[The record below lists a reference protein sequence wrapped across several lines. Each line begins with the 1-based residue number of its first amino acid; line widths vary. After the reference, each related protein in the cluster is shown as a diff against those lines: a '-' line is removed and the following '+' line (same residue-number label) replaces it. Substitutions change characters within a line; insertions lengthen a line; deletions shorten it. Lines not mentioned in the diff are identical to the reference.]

1 MGAWLVVIVKALL
14 TPITIDEA
22 STFIDFIRTKAFIPG
37 FSIWEANNHLL
48 NSALSIVTVELF
60 GNGVFA
66 MRLPNVLAFGLLVTQ
81 VCGFATN
88 HIQRLQSAVALGFV
102 MFCSPLI
109 IDLFSLCRGYGLSF
123 ALLLWFINAFVK
135 AINNPQKRHWMTLVV
150 GCLMVLANLNLVSI
164 YIAGFVVLS
173 INSWRY
179 KSRQLAVKMIGAL
192 IILSATLYGMVLKES
207 GFLYFGT
214 DDFIDISLGVTSEL
228 YTGLIGVWWLYIPMM
243 LLASVF
249 VFFKNQ
255 YGFELNTSKSLFIL
269 TLVSFSAPIAQH
281 VLLDS
286 PFQVERTFAHSF
298 IILSMTF
305 VYEADRVSKLSS
317 WFALFCSSLIVWGSF
332 VSLKPNRSN
341 LWQNEIIP
349 EGVMAELEAFKSSN
363 GAPIIVSNFKALSS
377 WEYLNIESN
386 NSFIYI
392 PFTQSSA
399 AITSADYLFLKK
411 ESEVITTDYD
421 TLIAQ
426 DEADYVLLKRAQQ
439 PNIII
444 DSSSIITE
452 FPDDGQE
459 YFNVLSDSILNEFSK
474 PKVLNLVFE
483 LTLEDNLKEVQLVI
497 SESTNSKSVRSVFDL
512 HHYMETEQP
521 NNSTPFHIR
530 FPLSLKGQP
539 LVSVY
544 FWNVDRSSI
553 QFKNCELRLE
563 THQLRDNN
571 L

>member
-1 MGAWLVVIVKALL
+1 
-14 TPITIDEA
+14 
-22 STFIDFIRTKAFIPG
+22 
-37 FSIWEANNHLL
+37 
-48 NSALSIVTVELF
+48 
-60 GNGVFA
+60 
-66 MRLPNVLAFGLLVTQ
+66 
-81 VCGFATN
+81 
-88 HIQRLQSAVALGFV
+88 
-102 MFCSPLI
+102 
-109 IDLFSLCRGYGLSF
+109 
-123 ALLLWFINAFVK
+123 
-135 AINNPQKRHWMTLVV
+135 
-150 GCLMVLANLNLVSI
+150 
-164 YIAGFVVLS
+164 
-173 INSWRY
+173 
-179 KSRQLAVKMIGAL
+179 
-192 IILSATLYGMVLKES
+192 
-207 GFLYFGT
+207 
-214 DDFIDISLGVTSEL
+214 
-228 YTGLIGVWWLYIPMM
+228 
-243 LLASVF
+243 
-249 VFFKNQ
+249 
-255 YGFELNTSKSLFIL
+255 
-269 TLVSFSAPIAQH
+269 
-281 VLLDS
+281 
-286 PFQVERTFAHSF
+286 
-298 IILSMTF
+298 
-305 VYEADRVSKLSS
+305 
-317 WFALFCSSLIVWGSF
+317 
-332 VSLKPNRSN
+332 
-341 LWQNEIIP
+341 
-349 EGVMAELEAFKSSN
+349 
-363 GAPIIVSNFKALSS
+363 
-377 WEYLNIESN
+377 LNIESN